1 MADLGHLWNLN
12 PVRRRLSEAC
22 RSADMSH
29 SSRAWAKSFCILV
42 FKLRVAK
49 TRNLEFADCG
59 GATNKSATPA
69 ARATDTREPI
79 YQLANRIVL
88 SQI

>member
-1 MADLGHLWNLN
+1 MADLGHLWNPN

-29 SSRAWAKSFCILV
+29 SSCILV